1 MKKNTIQLIC
11 FVLIN
16 FSVFGQF
23 PIGSTTITF
32 NDPARSGG
40 FGSGGGAGRQI
51 QTEIYYPAIAAGTN
65 ATVATGVFPV
75 ITFGHGFAMSW
86 DAYQNIWEHYV
97 PLGYIVVFPRTEGSI
112 FPSPS
117 HGDFGLDLKQV
128 DEKMQ
133 LLNSDAGSVFYQKIS
148 SNSAIM
154 GHSMGG
160 GATILAGSGNTSVE
174 TIIGLAPAET
184 TPSAITASTGVTV
197 PAIIFSGSQDGVTP
211 PNDNHLPIYNG
222 LASDCKSFVSIV
234 GGGHC
239 YFANTNFNCD
249 FGETTSS
256 TGITITRLEQQ
267 TRTFSILDP
276 WFDYILKGN
285 SVSYSTYLS
294 ALTALPT
301 EVISQTTCQALELN
315 ELDVDFEFYPNPVN
329 EELII
334 MNPSGEELHVEI
346 FNLLG
351 ERIFVDDVSKELDLT
366 ALKSGYYRI
375 QINHQN
381 YSLVKE

>member
-294 ALTALPT
+294 ALTAFPT
-301 EVISQTTCQALELN
+301 EVISQTTCQPLELN
-315 ELDVDFEFYPNPVN
+315 ELDVEFEFYPNPVN

>member
-249 FGETTSS
+249 FGESTSS
-256 TGITITRLEQQ
+256 GGITITRADQQ
-267 TRTFSILDP
+267 TKTYSILDP

-285 SVSYSTYLS
+285 SAAYSAY
-294 ALTALPT
+294 LTAMDAMPA
-301 EVISQTTCQALELN
+301 EIVSQTTCQALELN

>member
-249 FGETTSS
+249 FGESTSS
-256 TGITITRLEQQ
+256 GGITITRADQQ
-267 TRTFSILDP
+267 TKTYSILDP

-285 SVSYSTYLS
+285 SAAYSAY
-294 ALTALPT
+294 LTAMDAMPA
-301 EVISQTTCQALELN
+301 EIVSQTTCQPLELN
-315 ELDVDFEFYPNPVN
+315 ELDVEFEFYPNPVN

>member
-1 MKKNTIQLIC
+1 M
-11 FVLIN
+11 
-16 FSVFGQF
+16 
-23 PIGSTTITF
+23 
-32 NDPARSGG
+32 
-40 FGSGGGAGRQI
+40 
-51 QTEIYYPAIAAGTN
+51 
-65 ATVATGVFPV
+65 
-75 ITFGHGFAMSW
+75 
-86 DAYQNIWEHYV
+86 
-97 PLGYIVVFPRTEGSI
+97 
-112 FPSPS
+112 
-117 HGDFGLDLKQV
+117 
-128 DEKMQ
+128 
-133 LLNSDAGSVFYQKIS
+133 
-148 SNSAIM
+148 
-154 GHSMGG
+154 
-160 GATILAGSGNTSVE
+160 
-174 TIIGLAPAET
+174 
-184 TPSAITASTGVTV
+184 
-197 PAIIFSGSQDGVTP
+197 TP

-249 FGETTSS
+249 FGESTSS
-256 TGITITRLEQQ
+256 GGITITRADQQ
-267 TRTFSILDP
+267 TKTYSILDP

-315 ELDVDFEFYPNPVN
+315 ELDVEFEFYPNPVN

>member
-40 FGSGGGAGRQI
+40 FGSAGGAGRQI

-117 HGDFGLDLKQV
+117 HGDFGLDLKLV

-294 ALTALPT
+294 ALTALPI

-315 ELDVDFEFYPNPVN
+315 ELDVEFEFYPNPVN

>member
-285 SVSYSTYLS
+285 SAAYSAY
-294 ALTALPT
+294 LTAMDAMPA
-301 EVISQTTCQALELN
+301 EIVSQTTCQALELN
-315 ELDVDFEFYPNPVN
+315 ELDVEFEFYPNPVN

>member
-40 FGSGGGAGRQI
+40 FGSAGGAGRQI

-294 ALTALPT
+294 ALTALPI

-315 ELDVDFEFYPNPVN
+315 ELDVEFEFYPNPVN

-334 MNPSGEELHVEI
+334 MNPSSEELHVEI